1 MNKIKTIE
9 SLTKIVKTERE
20 KNQKVVHC
28 HGVFDLLHIG
38 HIRYFEQAKQMGDL
52 LVVTVTA
59 DTFVDKGPHRPAF
72 SQDLRAEAVAS
83 LKCVDY
89 VAVNPWMT
97 AEKTLRLIKPD
108 VYVKGAEFKELF
120 SDRTGKIDSEK
131 KVIQEIGA
139 QIAFTEDIVFSST
152 NLINKYLSKFPE
164 EIENYLKLFRQR
176 YSVDN
181 VLSVIDKMT
190 SLNVLVIGDAILDEY
205 NYGSVIGKSSK
216 DPTLAFKYESQ
227 DLFAGGVLAVANH
240 AAGYAN
246 KVQLLTLLGESN
258 SYERFIRSQLSPNV
272 HPYFVIQEGA
282 PTTVKKR
289 FLDGD
294 SLTKLFEVYVMD
306 DSGLLDDTHLCKWL
320 KDQIHQYDLVIVA
333 DFGHGAIS
341 ESMLDIICEN
351 SNFLAVNTQA
361 NAGNRGFHTISR
373 YKKTDFICI
382 AEHEIRLEM
391 RDVKSEVQVLIQKLL
406 QKIDCQNLVVTCG
419 RKGCVVCEREGRFVK
434 IPSFAHNIIDAI
446 GAGDAFLSVTSLA
459 ACLNTHREVIGFIG
473 NIVGSLAVEQVG
485 NKKPIDKLSVEKYI
499 TSLLK

>member
-1 MNKIKTIE
+1 
-9 SLTKIVKTERE
+9 
-20 KNQKVVHC
+20 
-28 HGVFDLLHIG
+28 
-38 HIRYFEQAKQMGDL
+38 
-52 LVVTVTA
+52 
-59 DTFVDKGPHRPAF
+59 
-72 SQDLRAEAVAS
+72 
-83 LKCVDY
+83 
-89 VAVNPWMT
+89 
-97 AEKTLRLIKPD
+97 
-108 VYVKGAEFKELF
+108 
-120 SDRTGKIDSEK
+120 
-131 KVIQEIGA
+131 
-139 QIAFTEDIVFSST
+139 
-152 NLINKYLSKFPE
+152 
-164 EIENYLKLFRQR
+164 
-176 YSVDN
+176 
-181 VLSVIDKMT
+181 MT